1 MRTLKDIAEWI
12 EHTNVSSMVQ
22 NLEEETEKVTNNVCT
37 LGGNQ
42 VATFLTEDGVYE
54 VLFTS
59 RKPIAKE
66 IKKGLKEGW
75 S

>member
-1 MRTLKDIAEWI
+1 MKLRDIAEWI

-22 NLEEETEKVTNNVCT
+22 NLEEGIEVTKHC
-37 LGGNQ
+37 LGGQSGETN
-42 VATFLTEDGVYE
+42 FLTEDGVYE

-66 IKKGLKEGW
+66 I
-75 S
+75 